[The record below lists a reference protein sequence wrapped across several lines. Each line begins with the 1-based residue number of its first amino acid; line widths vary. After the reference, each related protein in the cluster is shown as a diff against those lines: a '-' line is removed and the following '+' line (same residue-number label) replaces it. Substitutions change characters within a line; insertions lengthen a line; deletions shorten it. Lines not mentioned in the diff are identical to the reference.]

1 MVSLQVCGHKKE
13 SKIGHMGLQDMQLVF
28 LTLSYLSYCHVYI
41 TSFPQSITSF
51 PQSKLLSCIHYLI
64 SSVKIIVDDSD
75 LTRHWYFV
83 VQGSH
88 FNLRGSLIHWYFVVQ
103 GESF

>member
-13 SKIGHMGLQDMQLVF
+13 SKIGHMGLQDMELVF
-28 LTLSYLSYCHVYI
+28 LTLSYLSYCHVY
-41 TSFPQSITSF
+41 ITSF

-83 VQGSH
+83 VQ
-88 FNLRGSLIHWYFVVQ
+88 V
-103 GESF
+103 ESF